1 MSQPQAYGL
10 LGWPVS
16 HSLSPA
22 MHNAAFKA
30 LKLNC
35 HYALLPVP
43 PAEAD
48 HFLDTLDSRGLCG
61 LNVTIPYKEKA
72 LGRVIL
78 DAESVYL
85 KTVGAVNTLVKREH
99 VWKGFNTDIPGFLM
113 HLKEQFNPQH
123 KKCAIIGAGGAS
135 RAVAYALAQAQ
146 AKELAIFDL
155 DTAKADAI
163 VAMLRQLFPA
173 FAARRADAVA
183 DLDIRGKD
191 LLVNATPVGM
201 KAQDPLLVEPEW
213 LNPWLFVYDLIYNP
227 AETALLA
234 LARQR
239 GCRCA
244 NGLGMLLYQGMLSFE
259 IWTNK
264 KAPKETMLQALEQA
278 GEH

>member
-22 MHNAAFKA
+22 MHNAAFRA

-35 HYALLPVP
+35 QYTLYPVP
-43 PAEAD
+43 PEEVD
-48 HFLDTLDSRGLCG
+48 HFLDTLDVQGLSG

-72 LGRVIL
+72 LGRVSL
-78 DAESVYL
+78 DPECAYL
-85 KTVGAVNTLVKREH
+85 KSVGAVNTLVKRERL
-99 VWKGFNTDIPGFLM
+99 WKGFNTDIPGFLL
-113 HLKEQFNPQH
+113 HLREQFDPQQ
-123 KKCAIIGAGGAS
+123 KKCALLGAGGAS

-146 AKELAIFDL
+146 ARELVIFDL
-155 DTAKADAI
+155 DAAKADAI
-163 VAMLRQLFPA
+163 VAMLQQLFPA
-173 FAARRADAVA
+173 FAVRRVDSPAAL
-183 DLDIRGKD
+183 DLRDKD

-227 AETALLA
+227 AETALLS
-234 LARQR
+234 LARRR
-239 GCRCA
+239 GCHCA

-259 IWTNK
+259 IWTGK
-264 KAPKETMLQALEQA
+264 KAPKEVMLRALEHT